1 MILIID
7 IGMGNIGS
15 ILNMIKYLNFTANI
29 SRNKEDILS
38 AEKIILPGVGSFDN
52 AMKRLHEYDLIS
64 ALNEQV
70 IHKRK
75 PILGICLGIQL
86 FARKSEEGKEKGLG
100 WLDAET
106 IRFKLDSEGSLKV
119 PHMGWNTALPID
131 NPVLF
136 KGMGLEPKFYFVHSY
151 HLQCNDPT
159 DILSVTHYGYDFPSS
174 IKHDN
179 IYGVQFHPEK
189 SHKFGKKLF
198 YNFLEMV

>member
-1 MILIID
+1 
-7 IGMGNIGS
+7 MGNIGS
-15 ILNMIKYLNFTANI
+15 ILNMIKYLNFTANV
-29 SRNKEDILS
+29 SRNRGDILS

-86 FARKSEEGKEKGLG
+86 FSRKSEEGKEKGLG

-106 IRFKLDSEGSLKV
+106 IRFRFDSKGSLKV
-119 PHMGWNTALPID
+119 PHMGWNTVVPID
-131 NPVLF
+131 NPILF
-136 KGMGLEPKFYFVHSY
+136 KEMSSDPKFYFVHSY
-151 HLQCNDPT
+151 HLLCNDPT
-159 DILSVTHYGYDFPSS
+159 DIQSVTHYGYDFPSS

-189 SHKFGKKLF
+189 SHKYGKKLF
-198 YNFLEMV
+198 HNFLEMA